1 MSHDVT
7 PPENKPSKLRAKR
20 VTRYLLVLF
29 AAAFLLLLVSF
40 LMQQRNHQVLVK
52 LNDSITS
59 AQEDLKTANG
69 QLQLKLG
76 DLEDQ
81 VTALEGQVEAA
92 QREMEAVEWLRQLE
106 TALRSSHV
114 SAKELLAQ
122 FQDSGLVEALP
133 DSSPVEGAPSPQ
145 ESYEALCRI
154 LG

>member
-40 LMQQRNHQVLVK
+40 LMQQRDNQVLTK
-52 LNDSITS
+52 LNDTMTS

-69 QLQLKLG
+69 QLQLQVGALQ
-76 DLEDQ
+76 DQVDALEDK
-81 VTALEGQVEAA
+81 LEAKE
-92 QREMEAVEWLRQLE
+92 RETQAVEWLRQLE
-106 TALRSSHV
+106 TAVRSSHV
-114 SAKELLAQ
+114 NARELLTQ
-122 FQDSGLVEALP
+122 FQESGLADALP
-133 DSSPVEGAPSPQ
+133 ETSPVEGAPSPK
-145 ESYEALCRI
+145 EGYETLCRI

>member
-1 MSHDVT
+1 MSHEVT

-76 DLEDQ
+76 N
-81 VTALEGQVEAA
+81 LEGQVEAA

-114 SAKELLAQ
+114 SAKELLEQ